1 MERIIK
7 KDYPFT
13 VIIEDKIGKTSGK
26 MYQSISLGHTSIKNK
41 EATNPQDKY
50 QTNWF
55 GFFDEKDLLK
65 LANLVNSAYNTL
77 KEQRGKSSAPV
88 QMIPPVKV
96 IPLATKQVQQELPQ
110 PLEFEDDVVPF

>member
-88 QMIPPVKV
+88 QATPQANAPVRK
-96 IPLATKQVQQELPQ
+96 PVQTELPQ

>member
-77 KEQRGKSSAPV
+77 KEQRGKSSAQVQATPQATAPVRKPV
-88 QMIPPVKV
+88 Q
-96 IPLATKQVQQELPQ
+96 TELPQ
-110 PLEFEDDVVPF
+110 PLEFEDTEVPF